1 MLSTHG
7 CYSHEEHAKVAL
19 NAWVNVV
26 YGKMTAV
33 DRKKKLVV
41 VNNGNAV
48 PYDHLVLSTGL
59 QYQLPM
65 PTDADIDAGTT
76 NSTVPN
82 KADRRFSGVKPKN
95 LFLVND
101 TYDSAVALYW
111 IENKLAKSSS
121 KYTVHVRFSGVK
133 PKNLFLVNDT
143 YDSAVALYWIENK
156 LAKSSSKYTV

>member
-121 KYTVHVRFSGVK
+121 KYPVLLTKKFHRS
-133 PKNLFLVNDT
+133 NSLRWLF
-143 YDSAVALYWIENK
+143 
-156 LAKSSSKYTV
+156 